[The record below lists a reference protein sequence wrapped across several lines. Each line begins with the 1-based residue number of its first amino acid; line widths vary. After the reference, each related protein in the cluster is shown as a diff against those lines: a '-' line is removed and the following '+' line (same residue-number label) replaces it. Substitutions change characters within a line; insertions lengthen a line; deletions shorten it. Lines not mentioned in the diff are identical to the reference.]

1 MKHPGPSTPVLKVT
15 APIQETHFSNIERTP
30 HRWSLWLLICC
41 ICLISSFSLTH
52 QTHRVTCTLVKQ
64 LSIVTPQL
72 DLAGKES
79 SYIVVGLDQ
88 KEKKKRGNILVNHN
102 PQDLQRRYKNP
113 RKRYIRRR
121 ARSQFR
127 PSRRVPSRCKKLHQQ
142 QKHHRKP
149 TSSCRSA
156 AKPASLRKTSPT
168 TNQER
173 SRERTL
179 RCRNSQEGKRRSP
192 PKSQPYAAPARR
204 SAPTSRS
211 TCEDQHGKHKGPH
224 QRQDKPRGE
233 NQQLATRPTT
243 SKWQGSSEDSAGR
256 QQRGGKVEIAASI
269 RDPEDRE
276 RRAWEIGTKKE

>member
-1 MKHPGPSTPVLKVT
+1 M
-15 APIQETHFSNIERTP
+15 
-30 HRWSLWLLICC
+30 
-41 ICLISSFSLTH
+41 
-52 QTHRVTCTLVKQ
+52 
-64 LSIVTPQL
+64 
-72 DLAGKES
+72 
-79 SYIVVGLDQ
+79 
-88 KEKKKRGNILVNHN
+88 
-102 PQDLQRRYKNP
+102 
-113 RKRYIRRR
+113 
-121 ARSQFR
+121 
-127 PSRRVPSRCKKLHQQ
+127 PSRCKKLHQQ

-276 RRAWEIGTKKE
+276 RRAGEIGTKNEEQSEIKEAIVILRRR